1 MFKKNQQWQTQC
13 FQNTVQILWK
23 ITWERKRKKYPAYGK
38 RCNVCNGTNHF
49 EAVCNN
55 FSKKFSQRKHR
66 KKTVHHIET
75 SDLSDSDGDTDYA
88 VCTLNIEEDEQSPQS
103 ISNKVHATMLV
114 CEQEVTFQLD
124 SGATCNILPSSTI
137 PSLPPLQP
145 LGKYIWRSQ
154 TLEMVQHMTPNSLW
168 LKKTVCRS

>member
-1 MFKKNQQWQTQC
+1 MEQTILKQYATTFLRSFHSGSIGRKQC
-13 FQNTVQILWK
+13 FET
-23 ITWERKRKKYPAYGK
+23 ITLK
-38 RCNVCNGTNHF
+38 
-49 EAVCNN
+49 
-55 FSKKFSQRKHR
+55 
-66 KKTVHHIET
+66 HHIET

-145 LGKYIWRSQ
+145 LGKYI
-154 TLEMVQHMTPNSLW
+154 
-168 LKKTVCRS
+168 